1 MLGAM
6 VINLSAPAQDVCYR
20 EQTGYGEQGTHVNSF
35 WGAAYEAASGTHDRT
50 ARLIPSPFF
59 AKCTDRGAKNLTRTI

>member
-6 VINLSAPAQDVCYR
+6 VINLSAPAQDVCHR

-35 WGAAYEAASGTHDRT
+35 WGAAYEAASGIHDRT
-50 ARLIPSPFF
+50 ARLIPLLSLQN
-59 AKCTDRGAKNLTRTI
+59 AQTEVRKI